1 MRLSEAYERQTDDP
15 ALELKI
21 DVVNIN
27 PGCNDELLRKSHTLH
42 QYMEFVEKVK
52 RYSEEYPF
60 EEAMTYSVDEC
71 IKEDI
76 LADFFEKNRAEVL
89 RTSIFVYDQEKH
101 MRQTYEEGVQD
112 GEERG
117 IQIGEKRGEQSLLTK
132 QVSSKVKKGYTLEQ
146 TAEALE
152 YPIKELEPIY
162 NMVRESESG
171 YNVSLK
177 VQLADEDNKKE

>member
-1 MRLSEAYERQTDDP
+1 
-15 ALELKI
+15 
-21 DVVNIN
+21 
-27 PGCNDELLRKSHTLH
+27 
-42 QYMEFVEKVK
+42 
-52 RYSEEYPF
+52 
-60 EEAMTYSVDEC
+60 MTHSVDEC

-117 IQIGEKRGEQSLLTK
+117 IQIDEQSLLTK

-162 NMVRESESG
+162 NMVREEENG
-171 YNVSLK
+171 YRVL
-177 VQLADEDNKKE
+177 

>member
-1 MRLSEAYERQTDDP
+1 M
-15 ALELKI
+15 
-21 DVVNIN
+21 VNIN
-27 PGCNDELLRKSHTLH
+27 PGCNDELLSKSPTLY
-42 QYMEFVEKVK
+42 QYMQFVEKIR

-60 EEAMTYSVDEC
+60 EEAVTHSVDEC
-71 IKEDI
+71 IKENI
-76 LADFFEKNRAEVL
+76 LADFLEKNRAEVL

-117 IQIGEKRGEQSLLTK
+117 IQIGEERGIQIGEQEILRKL
-132 QVSSKVKKGYTLEQ
+132 VCSKVKKGYTLEQ

-162 NMVRESESG
+162 NMVRETESP
-171 YNVSLK
+171 YNVSSS
-177 VQLADEDNKKE
+177 DKKTGAQ